1 MDLKGSH
8 VNMFKN
14 QMVKFD
20 LVRISIEMVK
30 VNTPIF
36 PIWSIRQEPLILLYP
51 IQSPFP
57 LPKDMHTGRE
67 RERERERERHGV
79 MGVKF
84 NNLAFGGRV
93 SAHYHDGS
101 LF

>member
-8 VNMFKN
+8 VKMFKN

-57 LPKDMHTGRE
+57 LPKDMHRE
-67 RERERERERHGV
+67 RERERERERWGR
-79 MGVKF
+79 GCKF

>member
-8 VNMFKN
+8 VKMFKN

-36 PIWSIRQEPLILLYP
+36 PIWSIRQEPLILLNP

-57 LPKDMHTGRE
+57 LPKDIHTERESE
-67 RERERERERHGV
+67 RERDGV
-79 MGVKF
+79 VGV
-84 NNLAFGGRV
+84 
-93 SAHYHDGS
+93 SS
-101 LF
+101 TT